1 MLRSAAA
8 YSSRHKSFLFLSN
21 EILFVKFHGDDYKDD
36 ESEVTKPDACLL
48 GDLKKYMTRGS
59 FYRKSAPL
67 QLRCSAQSMQIAP
80 KTTDRHSYTLKGL

>member
-21 EILFVKFHGDDYKDD
+21 EILFVKLNGDAYKDD
-36 ESEVTKPDACLL
+36 ESKVTKPAVYLL
-48 GDLKKYMTRGS
+48 GGCKKSMTGGP

-67 QLRCSAQSMQIAP
+67 QLRCSAQTMQIAP
-80 KTTDRHSYTLKGL
+80 KNTDRHSNTLKGL